1 MTMKF
6 VGFRSFRLYPSSK
19 VDPADRMFF
28 NDNPKRH
35 WRAREAD
42 RHEIASAYNPDSI
55 DNSFPLTFVLAFP
68 DGSTTTIPTWVN
80 GLSPIEVACLNDD
93 DIRQEVA
100 EHGYGH
106 LINLEAKHW
115 GGQLQ

>member
-1 MTMKF
+1 MTMKL
-6 VGFRSFRLYPSSK
+6 VGFRSFRLNPSSK

-28 NDNPKRH
+28 NDNPQRH

-55 DNSFPLTFVLAFP
+55 ENSFPLTFVLAFP
-68 DGSTTTIPTWVN
+68 DGSTTTIPTWVSE
-80 GLSPIEVACLNDD
+80 LSPIEVACLNDD

-100 EHGYGH
+100 GHGYGH

-115 GGQLQ
+115 SGQLQ